1 MSDYKNNF
9 TKKERQEYARTV
21 FKLSEKYDLPQEVGF
36 ALGTNEEAYDAL
48 DARVEELVHST
59 RIVIDKFEL
68 CSDNDRG
75 EIERVLGPDV
85 SAAIGLYGMGQ
96 RNLTRIA
103 DYLLDVEEEQ
113 AKNLESKMYK
123 KAADVVSKLRKIYKD
138 DENMLKI
145 ITEDNF
151 VKATNAFR
159 YFGGS
164 ELRSAYD
171 SAIKFFH
178 ELGQIPEK
186 TLKNVPSLIT
196 LTWYDSNI
204 NLEKAL
210 NIYVPRSKKEIT
222 VSYKSAG
229 GLEDILTDF
238 VSSKHE
244 SLTGNTVKESIAK
257 FRLGKLSLEDIKRN
271 NFGVLNLPYFRL
283 TFDNI
288 KSDGENGIEWS
299 DINTYGSHF
308 SNQELTI
315 EAIKKFP
322 EIAKELKIVCE
333 ERIKEC
339 DKRLIGYKP
348 YVSFNENPVVPSEDH
363 FIMHD
368 YHHVIKAL
376 KNIIEICNEYDKDL
390 DAVIDTNKNKPAGE
404 PAATPN
410 ITENVKENTNDHS
423 SDDLR

>member
-1 MSDYKNNF
+1 MSNYENNF

-36 ALGTNEEAYDAL
+36 ALGTNEEAYNAL

-59 RIVIDKFEL
+59 RIVIDRAEL
-68 CSDNDRG
+68 CSGIDRRID

-85 SAAIGLYGMGQ
+85 SAVIGLYGMGQ
-96 RNLTRIA
+96 RNSTRIA
-103 DYLLDVEEEQ
+103 DYLLDVEDEQ

-210 NIYVPRSKKEIT
+210 NIYVPRSKK
-222 VSYKSAG
+222 K
-229 GLEDILTDF
+229 
-238 VSSKHE
+238 
-244 SLTGNTVKESIAK
+244 
-257 FRLGKLSLEDIKRN
+257 
-271 NFGVLNLPYFRL
+271 
-283 TFDNI
+283 
-288 KSDGENGIEWS
+288 
-299 DINTYGSHF
+299 
-308 SNQELTI
+308 
-315 EAIKKFP
+315 
-322 EIAKELKIVCE
+322 
-333 ERIKEC
+333 
-339 DKRLIGYKP
+339 
-348 YVSFNENPVVPSEDH
+348 
-363 FIMHD
+363 
-368 YHHVIKAL
+368 
-376 KNIIEICNEYDKDL
+376 
-390 DAVIDTNKNKPAGE
+390 
-404 PAATPN
+404 
-410 ITENVKENTNDHS
+410 
-423 SDDLR
+423 